1 MKVPEARLYTHR
13 YQSPIGEL
21 FLAVDR
27 KGRVIRLGYQD
38 QRPFLPAYS
47 FESNKY
53 ACGEVEYQLDEYFAG
68 RLERFTVEFALE
80 GTEFQRMVW
89 SRLTKI
95 AYGSTASYS
104 EIAQKIGRR
113 DAARAVGNA
122 VAANPVVLVIPC
134 HRVLPASGAIGKYA
148 VSSLNGQ
155 GSVAKEWLLHLEGAL
170 PTSQPELSLIA

>member
-1 MKVPEARLYTHR
+1 MKVPEGRLYTHR
-13 YQSPIGEL
+13 YHSPVGEL

-27 KGRVIRLGYQD
+27 QGRVIRLGFED
-38 QRPFLPAYS
+38 QRPFLPGFT

-68 RLERFTVEFALE
+68 RLERFSVEFALQ

-95 AYGSTASYS
+95 PYGSTTTYG
-104 EIAQKIGRR
+104 EIAQKVGRR

-122 VAANPVVLVIPC
+122 VAANPVVLIVPC
-134 HRVLPASGAIGKYA
+134 HRVLPASGSVGKYA
-148 VSSLNGQ
+148 VSSLNGR
-155 GSVAKEWLLHLEGAL
+155 GSAAKEWLLHLEGAL
-170 PTSQPELSLIA
+170 NKGQPELSLIA